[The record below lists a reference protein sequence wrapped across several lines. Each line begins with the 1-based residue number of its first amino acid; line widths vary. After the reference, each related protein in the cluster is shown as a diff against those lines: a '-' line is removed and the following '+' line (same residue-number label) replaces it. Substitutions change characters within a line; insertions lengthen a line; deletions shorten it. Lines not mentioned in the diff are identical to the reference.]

1 METNSFIYGALEEL
15 KESGVIAGAKST
27 AQYFLSPTEQR
38 RNAEFILQ
46 HPDVFDIKRVESRFK
61 EALDENGFERLDLYD
76 RYFESLSNALSG
88 KKPFLL
94 SSLRETE
101 LYRFLKLFVFQEG
114 EYFSIVTY
122 VIPPKDLWSRADTAQ
137 FKEMIVRK
145 LEKKGIKSETYQM
158 TGANLLAGDL
168 KELIIHNMRSSLW
181 LAGLSALLV
190 LIIYYRRLKFL
201 VLSTLPVL
209 MGLITLFGVMVICR
223 FDFNFFNLIV
233 LPMIIGIGIDD
244 GVHLTN
250 TFRRVHR
257 ADMLD
262 AMSQTGRAVVLTS
275 LTTLVGFGSLSLSHY
290 PGLKS
295 MGYVAIIGISACLL
309 ASLIVLPAIFSIIGH
324 SSEGEDKIS
333 P

>member
-1 METNSFIYGALEEL
+1 M
-15 KESGVIAGAKST
+15 
-27 AQYFLSPTEQR
+27 
-38 RNAEFILQ
+38 
-46 HPDVFDIKRVESRFK
+46 KRVESRFK
-61 EALDENGFERLDLYD
+61 EALDENGFEKLDLYD
-76 RYFESLSNALSG
+76 GYFESLSNALSR

-101 LYRFLKLFVFQEG
+101 LYEFLKLFVFQEG
-114 EYFSIVTY
+114 EYFSMVTY

-137 FKEMIVRK
+137 FKEMIVRR
-145 LEKKGIKSETYQM
+145 LEKKGIKRESYYM

-168 KELIIHNMRSSLW
+168 KALIINNMRSSLW

-190 LIIYYRRLKFL
+190 LFIYYRRLKFL
-201 VLSTLPVL
+201 LLSTLPIL
-209 MGLITLFGVMVICR
+209 MGLVMLFGVMVICR

-250 TFRRVHR
+250 TFRRAHHS
-257 ADMLD
+257 DMLN

-290 PGLKS
+290 PGLRS

-309 ASLIVLPAIFSIIGH
+309 ASLIVLPAIFSVIGH
-324 SSEGEDKIS
+324 PSRGKEEMRYSH
-333 P
+333 